1 MLHAVEA
8 DQGAGSS
15 ESSLAMDGDGAVVG
29 DLVLGRGQELRDNLI
44 RRSCTI
50 LELQIEMLDSLSR
63 ELLLFILW
71 SVESDNE

>member
-15 ESSLAMDGDGAVVG
+15 ESSLAMDGDGAVVS
-29 DLVLGRGQELRDNLI
+29 DLVLSCGQELRDNLI

-50 LELQIEMLDSLSR
+50 LEL
-63 ELLLFILW
+63 
-71 SVESDNE
+71 